1 MALTQIKPNAVDST
15 QDFVFDSITI
25 DGIVLSNSG
34 GSLTVTGAQS
44 INVSTGFDSGSHANS
59 AFIKANS
66 SYIQANA
73 AFEKANQSYIVLSNS
88 STYID
93 GATMNVWGGSFDN
106 YLFTTWAGAFN
117 SNNSTALFTFGS
129 LGSNVMSV
137 QMDGSL
143 FVGDNFITDAL
154 GVTPN
159 LGGWIVASSGIK
171 SVYNVYA
178 NVDVQAGQN
187 LIAGGYVQFGDGTTQ
202 STSANATIRY
212 ANSAFGVANSA
223 SSYANGAFASSNTKY
238 SSSGG
243 TISGDVSIT
252 GNLTISGNVF
262 SVQATNLSVEDNM
275 IFLNAN
281 SNNSNPD
288 LGFSANYNDG
298 TYAHAGLFRDAS
310 DGIWKFYYNYQLEPD
325 ASPYIDT
332 THASFR
338 IANLTANIISD
349 VVTIRG
355 YDPLNY
361 TNAAFAAANTADQ
374 KAVTSGDYANS
385 SYGFSNTANQR
396 AVTSGTYANA
406 AFAIAN
412 DAYTVAYT
420 VDYYANAAF
429 SLANTANTN
438 AATADQKAVISGSYA
453 NSAYGQAN
461 TANTNAATADQK
473 AISAGVYANA
483 AYAAANTGA
492 SATDSYARNH
502 ANSGYAQANTATTN
516 AAIADQR
523 AVTSGAYANSAYGQA
538 NTANTNAA
546 TADQKAVT
554 SGDYANSAYSQSN
567 TATTNTS
574 TADQRAVTSGSYANS
589 AYNQANTATTNAAT
603 ADQKAISAGVYANA
617 AYGAANTANTNAATA
632 DQRAVTSGVYANA
645 AYALANTVSSASI
658 DNYARPHATA
668 AFNTANIADQ
678 RAVTSGSYANS
689 AYSTANTKLSSS
701 GGTISGDLNITGN
714 LVVSG
719 NATTISVS
727 NIKVDDSLLQ
737 LAANNETSDALDIG
751 FVGHYS
757 DDAGVNQRHTGL
769 FRDATD
775 GLYYLFYNYE
785 DPSFDTLTPNNT
797 INISNSS
804 FRVANL
810 TANLISDVV
819 RIRGYDPINHTNSVF
834 VTANSAS
841 SYANSGYTTA
851 NSASSYANGAFAVA
865 NTANVNS
872 VSAGAYAN
880 AAFNAAN
887 TSGSDSWAR
896 SAANSA
902 SSYANS
908 AYVQANTANINA
920 ISSGSYAN
928 SGFAQANTADQKA
941 VSAGVY
947 ANSGFTQANTG
958 STNAISAGSYANGAF
973 AAANTRLSTSGGT
986 ISGDLTITGF
996 TTLAETTEIV
1006 TALTGATGTVAHNL
1020 ATGPIFL
1027 HSSVTANFT
1036 ANFTNTPTTND
1047 RSIVATL
1054 IVTQGATAY
1063 IPNAVQIDGV
1073 GQTINWVGGSAP
1085 TGGANKRDVFTFALI
1100 RSSSTWTVLGNF
1112 TSFG

>member
-44 INVSTGFDSGSHANS
+44 INVSTGFDSGPQANAAYDAANSASSYANAAFSVANTGGGSVTDSYARDTANSASSYANS
-59 AFIKANS
+59 AFIKSNS

-137 QMDGSL
+137 QTDGSL
-143 FVGDNFITDAL
+143 FVGDTFTSDAL

-202 STSANATIRY
+202 GTSANATIQY

-252 GNLTISGNVF
+252 GNLTVSGNVF
-262 SVQATNLSVEDNM
+262 SVEATNLSIEDNM
-275 IFLNAN
+275 IYLNAN
-281 SNNSNPD
+281 SNTSNPD
-288 LGFSANYNDG
+288 LGFSGNYNDG
-298 TYAHAGLFRDAS
+298 IFSHAGLFRDAS

-429 SLANTANTN
+429 ALANTANNN
-438 AATADQKAVISGSYA
+438 AATADQRAVTSGSYA

-461 TANTNAATADQK
+461 TVNTNVATADQK
-473 AISAGVYANA
+473 AVSAGVYANA

-516 AAIADQR
+516 ATIADQR
-523 AVTSGAYANSAYGQA
+523 AVTSGSYANSAYTQA

-546 TADQKAVT
+546 TADQKAVI

-567 TATTNTS
+567 TATTNAAIADQKAINAGIYANAAFAAAN
-574 TADQRAVTSGSYANS
+574 TADQKTVTSGSYANSGYSAANTSDQKAVTSGSYANS
-589 AYNQANTATTNAAT
+589 AYT
-603 ADQKAISAGVYANA
+603 
-617 AYGAANTANTNAATA
+617 TAN
-632 DQRAVTSGVYANA
+632 S
-645 AYALANTVSSASI
+645 
-658 DNYARPHATA
+658 
-668 AFNTANIADQ
+668 
-678 RAVTSGSYANS
+678 
-689 AYSTANTKLSSS
+689 KLSSS

-714 LVVSG
+714 LVVTG

-727 NIKVDDSLLQ
+727 DLRVDDPLLQ
-737 LAANNETSDALDIG
+737 LASNNETSDTLDIG

-757 DDAGVNQRHTGL
+757 DDSGINERHTGL
-769 FRDATD
+769 VRDASD
-775 GLYYLFYNYE
+775 GLYYLFYNYL
-785 DPSFDTLTPNNT
+785 DPSFDTASPNNT
-797 INISNSS
+797 IDVANSS
-804 FRVANL
+804 FRIANL
-810 TANLISDVV
+810 NANIITNTISV
-819 RIRGYDPINHTNSVF
+819 RGFDPLNHTNSAF
-834 VTANSAS
+834 NTANSGS
-841 SYANSGYTTA
+841 SYANSGY
-851 NSASSYANGAFAVA
+851 SQ
-865 NTANVNS
+865 
-872 VSAGAYAN
+872 
-880 AAFNAAN
+880 AN
-887 TSGSDSWAR
+887 TSDQRA
-896 SAANSA
+896 
-902 SSYANS
+902 
-908 AYVQANTANINA
+908 VT
-920 ISSGSYAN
+920 SGSYAN
-928 SGFAQANTADQKA
+928 SAFASANTADQKA
-941 VSAGVY
+941 VSAGSY
-947 ANSGFTQANTG
+947 ANSGFAQANTG

-1047 RSIVATL
+1047 RSIVVTL

-1063 IPNAVQIDGV
+1063 IPNAVQIDDV